1 MNNSFLQVIND
12 KTFNFKNTSLT
23 ILTDERDNS
32 IWFIGKEV
40 ATVLGYTDTKQAIR
54 SHCKGGVDFTPE
66 NILNNRV
73 YKIIPESDV
82 YRLIMK
88 SQKPEA
94 EAFQDWVTE
103 EVLPSI
109 RRTGS
114 YSSQVSSDLIETS
127 SLMDASFKLYE
138 SAHRVASLISN
149 DSNLAAIAANKA
161 VMRTTTIN
169 VLDKLDMNYLTSTK
183 QEVRLGAKDIAK
195 RIPELNV
202 RTVNPL
208 LVDMGYLAKGTN
220 SRCPWELTEAGKAY
234 GVYSD
239 TSTNNHKSFQ
249 VQSIHWYE
257 SIIPKIQEYLDNNTD
272 EE

>member
-12 KTFNFKNTSLT
+12 RTFNFKDTSLT

-40 ATVLGYTDTKQAIR
+40 ATALGYTDTKQAVR
-54 SHCKGGVDFTPE
+54 THCRGGVEFTLPSNSGE
-66 NILNNRV
+66 QI

-88 SQKPEA
+88 SQKQEA

-114 YSSQVSSDLIETS
+114 YSAAISSDLIES
-127 SLMDASFKLYE
+127 SNLMDTSFKLFE
-138 SAHRVASLISN
+138 SAHKVALLVAN

-161 VMRTTTIN
+161 VMRTTTVN

-183 QEVRLGAKDIAK
+183 QEARIGAKDIAK
-195 RIPELNV
+195 RITGLTV
-202 RTVNPL
+202 RAVNPL
-208 LVDMGYLAKGTN
+208 LVDMGYLTKGTSN
-220 SRCPWELTEAGKAY
+220 RCPWELTESGKEY

-239 TSTNNHKSFQ
+239 TSTNNLKSFQ
-249 VQSIHWYE
+249 VQSVHWYE
-257 SIIPKIQEYLDNNTD
+257 SIIPKIEEYLNSNPD